1 MSTNTALLL
10 VKGNSRTLDL
20 YIKKSDGSPFDLA
33 GALIT
38 LHVKESTDDL
48 APDVITKTSAS
59 PTEIAVAA
67 PTTAGLAQVYI
78 TVPDLAPLDD
88 KQYVYKVIV
97 DPPGSDEF
105 IVIDWST
112 WEVQSGGITYT
123 PPVFVNTVK
132 IDHNYGSTDALRYL
146 TSGGSP
152 VADAQVRIY
161 YKTDYD
167 LGNTQTPLAIT
178 RTKAD
183 GRWENVLYVFPGY
196 TYTIQFLKVNS
207 YGPDKVEITV

>member
-20 YIKKSDGSPFDLA
+20 YIKKSDGTAFDLT
-33 GALIT
+33 GALVT
-38 LHVKESTDDL
+38 LMVKETTDDL
-48 APDVITKTSAS
+48 APDVILKTSAT
-59 PTEIAVAA
+59 PAEIAIGA
-67 PTTAGLAQVYI
+67 PATAGLAQVYI
-78 TVPDLAPLDD
+78 TVADLSPLLD
-88 KQYVYKVIV
+88 KQYVYKVKV

-105 IVIDWST
+105 VVIDWST
-112 WEVQSGGITYT
+112 WEVQSGGLSYT
-123 PPVFVNTVK
+123 PPTFTNTVK
-132 IDHNYGSTDALRYL
+132 LDHNYGATDALRYL

-152 VADAQVRIY
+152 VADAQIRVY

-167 LGNTQTPLAIT
+167 LGNTTTPLCIT
-178 RTKAD
+178 KTKAD
-183 GRWENVLYVFPGY
+183 GRWENSLFVFPGY